1 MLQAM
6 NQVRAPRTLQLHKPR
21 AVKNNL
27 STQKTLNLDGVFGMT
42 VDLMQ
47 EEAAETVNMR
57 IQVSLVFD

>member
-1 MLQAM
+1 MLQVM
-6 NQVRAPRTLQLHKPR
+6 NQGKASRALQLHKHR

-47 EEAAETVNMR
+47 EEAAETVNTR
-57 IQVSLVFD
+57 IQVCSLFD

>member
-1 MLQAM
+1 M
-6 NQVRAPRTLQLHKPR
+6 NQVKALRALQLLKHR
-21 AVKNNL
+21 AAKNNL

-57 IQVSLVFD
+57 IQVCLVFD